1 MEINDLTNENLNE
14 NSDSDNFL
22 EFSQELNFDL
32 DNQSTNVSIND
43 NKEDQLNY
51 NKTNDLNIDND
62 SMVEFDLPKNQSS
75 AIKVIGVGGG
85 GSNAVNY
92 MFEQGIKGVDFVI
105 CNTDAQALNNSMIPT
120 QIQLGIELTEGLGA
134 GENPIVGEK
143 SALESIN
150 DINAILKQGTK
161 MVFITAGMGGGT
173 GTGAAPII
181 AQKAKE
187 LDILTIAIVTV
198 PFSFEGK
205 KRMQQAQHG
214 IEKMKQHVDS
224 LIVIN
229 NDRLIEIYGKL
240 GFKTGFAKSDEVLT
254 VAAKGISEVIT
265 VKAQV
270 NIDLNDAKT
279 VLKDSGTAIMG
290 SAKSSGENR
299 AINAIKKALDSP
311 LLNLNTIR
319 GAEKVL
325 LLLMSGNDEITFD
338 EIGEINAHIQ
348 NEAGGDVDIIMGVG
362 EDEDLAENIS
372 VTIIATGSFG
382 ANLDSLSQKPNIII
396 HELNSSEEILKID
409 EKKNQEKIENDKDVK
424 DENLLN
430 ADLNNDKDSFKS
442 FDEEMIN
449 LSTVEINNDLVE
461 GAFEK
466 KDLVDNS
473 SDQGNQNLNHEL
485 TNKNKLPA
493 FDDQSKEAIDDE
505 CKELNHEE
513 NLNKND
519 LDTKVHVIS
528 EINEEKKINNKY
540 VEKNLLE
547 NDNEIKSKDT
557 DLEKINLRNDLY
569 DNLKP
574 SNKSNTFNLIEE
586 QKRIAKE
593 RSDRLERYNYD
604 LELKKESKHVKYIEE
619 EPAFKRQGIEL
630 EKIDDSF
637 SEEPIS
643 RLTINEDGNELKN
656 NNSFLHD
663 NVD

>member
-1 MEINDLTNENLNE
+1 
-14 NSDSDNFL
+14 
-22 EFSQELNFDL
+22 
-32 DNQSTNVSIND
+32 
-43 NKEDQLNY
+43 
-51 NKTNDLNIDND
+51 
-62 SMVEFDLPKNQSS
+62 
-75 AIKVIGVGGG
+75 
-85 GSNAVNY
+85 
-92 MFEQGIKGVDFVI
+92 
-105 CNTDAQALNNSMIPT
+105 
-120 QIQLGIELTEGLGA
+120 
-134 GENPIVGEK
+134 
-143 SALESIN
+143 
-150 DINAILKQGTK
+150 

-338 EIGEINAHIQ
+338 EIGEINSHIQ

-382 ANLDSLSQKPNIII
+382 ANLDPLSQSPNII
-396 HELNSSEEILKID
+396 
-409 EKKNQEKIENDKDVK
+409 
-424 DENLLN
+424 
-430 ADLNNDKDSFKS
+430 
-442 FDEEMIN
+442 
-449 LSTVEINNDLVE
+449 
-461 GAFEK
+461 
-466 KDLVDNS
+466 
-473 SDQGNQNLNHEL
+473 
-485 TNKNKLPA
+485 
-493 FDDQSKEAIDDE
+493 
-505 CKELNHEE
+505 
-513 NLNKND
+513 
-519 LDTKVHVIS
+519 VH
-528 EINEEKKINNKY
+528 N
-540 VEKNLLE
+540 
-547 NDNEIKSKDT
+547 
-557 DLEKINLRNDLY
+557 
-569 DNLKP
+569 
-574 SNKSNTFNLIEE
+574 
-586 QKRIAKE
+586 
-593 RSDRLERYNYD
+593 
-604 LELKKESKHVKYIEE
+604 
-619 EPAFKRQGIEL
+619 
-630 EKIDDSF
+630 
-637 SEEPIS
+637 
-643 RLTINEDGNELKN
+643 
-656 NNSFLHD
+656 
-663 NVD
+663 

>member
-14 NSDSDNFL
+14 NTDSDNFL
-22 EFSQELNFDL
+22 EFSQELSFDV
-32 DNQSTNVSIND
+32 DSQSTNVSIND

-51 NKTNDLNIDND
+51 KKTNDLNVVND

-134 GENPIVGEK
+134 GENPVVGEK

-338 EIGEINAHIQ
+338 EIGEINTHIQ

-382 ANLDSLSQKPNIII
+382 ANLDPLSQKPNIII

-409 EKKNQEKIENDKDVK
+409 EKKNQGKIENDKVIN
-424 DENLLN
+424 DENLFN
-430 ADLNNDKDSFKS
+430 EDLNYDKDSFKS
-442 FDEEMIN
+442 NDDEMIN
-449 LSTVEINNDLVE
+449 LSTIEINNDLNE
-461 GAFEK
+461 DSFEK
-466 KDLVDNS
+466 IDLVDNS
-473 SDQGNQNLNHEL
+473 IDYSNHNLNL
-485 TNKNKLPA
+485 DSTNKNKLPA
-493 FDDQSKEAIDDE
+493 IDDE
-505 CKELNHEE
+505 SQELNHKE

-519 LDTKVHVIS
+519 LDTKVHVVS
-528 EINEEKKINNKY
+528 EINEEEENNNKY

-547 NDNEIKSKDT
+547 IDDEMSSKSD
-557 DLEKINLRNDLY
+557 DLKKINLINDPY
-569 DNLKP
+569 DKLKP
-574 SNKSNTFNLIEE
+574 SDKKSTFNLIEE

-604 LELKKESKHVKYIEE
+604 LELKKESKHVKHIEE
-619 EPAFKRQGIEL
+619 EPAYKRQGIEL

-643 RLTINEDGNELKN
+643 RLTINEDGKELKN